1 MLSVIVPTYNEK
13 DNVRALIERTLGVFG
28 DLSEDAEILIVDD
41 DSPDGT
47 AAEVRAAAEELGAA
61 ERVKVIVREEDR
73 GLAKSVMAGFEAA
86 KGDVLAVMDADLSHP
101 PELLPQLLK
110 PIRSGDA
117 EVTVASRRVEGG
129 GVENWP
135 IRRRLASWFAGLL
148 ARPLV
153 PVRDTTSGFF
163 ALRKECIDGVE
174 LRPIGYK
181 IGLEVLAR
189 ASYANARE
197 VPFTFTDRRA
207 GASKMGGAVMAAYL
221 VQLAALYRERFPRLV
236 GYMQFSLVG
245 LLGMMVD
252 FAVFEMLYQYV
263 GLAAMGPEAGT
274 LIAQSGSFVFAASF
288 NFMLNRLWTFRERA
302 ARAKMSVF
310 ILVCLGGYVMRS
322 GLVWALVASGKE
334 GAGERWPVLGAVVA
348 AVTIE
353 RLSLFLGIVFASV
366 WNFLASRRWAFPE
379 GGAAEPDAEAE
390 RAVIASASPGELRAR
405 ARAVALVLGLGA
417 LHLVFSSV
425 VGLAS
430 DEAYYWQW
438 SRHLDWGYHD
448 HPPMV
453 AYLIAV
459 GTRVAGVNAVGVRLA
474 TTVMWTATL
483 WIVYKLA
490 TGRARMLGA
499 GASRDDEAPSRAG
512 LWAAGALAA
521 TLLFSIGGLFAT
533 PDVPLVFFWTATVAL
548 GLRALRKRTLKSW
561 LAAGVTLGLGMVSK
575 YPMVLLPVALVAA
588 LATTREGRKALGGP
602 GPWLAAATG
611 ALVCLPMIIWMFRG
625 GFASVFFQ
633 LGHGLGGAA
642 ASKRAAG
649 FKTFGEFL
657 GGQAG
662 IATPVLFGVLVWV
675 LVRNVRALVRRWR
688 TGETAPEGDG
698 ATDSEQVTLALLVF
712 PAALTFL
719 VFGLASLRA
728 KPEVNW
734 PAAGYMT
741 LIVLAG
747 PELARLARGTRGR
760 MAVAWTAVGFAAI
773 LSAYGYVGA
782 AWPAV
787 PLPRALAAKAPD
799 RTAFARW
806 ARDARASEGDPGA
819 RAPVLACS
827 YQVASLLAFYLPDHP
842 ETDAPFEAGS
852 GAQYVAWRSREIPAG
867 TPVWY
872 FTRTPGDARV
882 RELLEDP
889 RLVSTHVD
897 KRGDT
902 AMDAYEA
909 YFGRLRRRVT
919 VAGDRHER
927 D

>member
-13 DNVRALIERTLGVFG
+13 DNVRSLIERTLGVFG
-28 DLSEDAEILIVDD
+28 TLSEDAEILVIDD

-61 ERVKVIVREEDR
+61 ERVKVIVRNEDR
-73 GLAKSVMAGFEAA
+73 GLAKSVMAGFREA

-135 IRRRLASWFAGLL
+135 IRRRLASWLAGLL

-163 ALRKECIDGVE
+163 ALRRECIEGVE

-189 ASYANARE
+189 ASYANAKE

-207 GASKMGGAVMAAYL
+207 GASKLGGTVMAAYL

-334 GAGERWPVLGAVVA
+334 GAGERWPVIGAVVA

-483 WIVYKLA
+483 WIVHKLA
-490 TGRARMLGA
+490 TGRARMLRA
-499 GASRDDEAPSRAG
+499 TDARDDDAPSRAG

-521 TLLFSIGGLFAT
+521 TSLFAMGGLFAT
-533 PDVPLVFFWTATVAL
+533 PDVPFVFFWTATVAL
-548 GLRALRKRTLKSW
+548 GLRAMRKGTLKSW
-561 LAAGVTLGLGMVSK
+561 LAAGVVLGLGMISK

-588 LATTREGRKALGGP
+588 LAATREGRKALSGP
-602 GPWLAAATG
+602 GPWVAAATG
-611 ALVCLPMIIWMFRG
+611 AVICVPMTVWMFRG
-625 GFASVFFQ
+625 GFASVLFQ

-649 FKTFGEFL
+649 LKTFGEFL

-662 IATPVLFGVLVWV
+662 IAMPVLFGVLVWV
-675 LVRNVRALVRRWR
+675 LARNVRTLVRRWR
-688 TGETAPEGDG
+688 GTEAAPEGDE
-698 ATDSEQVTLALLVF
+698 AELALLVF

-728 KPEVNW
+728 RPQVNW

-741 LIVLAG
+741 LFVLAG
-747 PELARLARGTRGR
+747 PELARLAHGTRGR
-760 MAVAWTAVGFAAI
+760 KALAWTALGLAAL
-773 LSAYGYVGA
+773 LSAYLHVGA
-782 AWPAV
+782 VWPAV
-787 PLPRALAAKAPD
+787 PLPRALAGKAPD
-799 RTAFARW
+799 RTAFAEW
-806 ARDARASEGDPGA
+806 ARDVRASKGDEA
-819 RAPVLACS
+819 TRAPVLACS

-842 ETDAPFEAGS
+842 ETDAPFERGS
-852 GAQYVAWRSREIPAG
+852 GAQYVAWRARELPVG
-867 TPVWY
+867 TPAWY
-872 FTRTPGDARV
+872 FTRTPGDARA
-882 RELLEDP
+882 RELFEEP
-889 RLVSTHVD
+889 ELVNTHVD
-897 KRGDT
+897 RRPDT
-902 AMDAYEA
+902 DSGVVMDTYEA
-909 YFGRLRRRVT
+909 YYGCLKARGAG
-919 VAGDRHER
+919 AGDSHE
-927 D
+927 